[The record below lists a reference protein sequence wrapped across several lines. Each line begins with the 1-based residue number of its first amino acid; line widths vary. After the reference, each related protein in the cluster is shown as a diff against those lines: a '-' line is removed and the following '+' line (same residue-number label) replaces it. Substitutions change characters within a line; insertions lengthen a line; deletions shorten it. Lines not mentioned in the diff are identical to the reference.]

1 MAVKRGDPGLHRP
14 ATQLVE
20 QAFRSFAE
28 DRAEEHDVLGSTSE
42 AAIAGKEDRA
52 KSSAR
57 RRA

>member
-28 DRAEEHDVLGSTSE
+28 DRAEEREAVVSTPDG
-42 AAIAGKEDRA
+42 AIAVKEDRA